1 MTRSGSIPLVGIK
14 NNLKESGNLSDKN
27 KSSKHLSPSQKFYLS
42 NKKFKELFNTK
53 DPFFQYLPDWL
64 INKSNYLE
72 YKYKHPK
79 HLNKTYVRGSIVY
92 VDFGIN
98 SGSELSGSHFA
109 VALNKFDSPKSN
121 TLTVVPLS
129 SHNHGKYSIEIEH
142 TITDASFD
150 YFYSE
155 SKRAVRLVGNLQ
167 YLINF
172 VKGYLYPKETAVYYP
187 KKQFEEHMW
196 QLSGDLLHFNITL
209 SISENPHEL
218 FLGFIKNIQNRLNKL
233 ITSFKRFNRYNK
245 RTYALTTSIT
255 TISKDRIRRAPFEP
269 VVKTTNTT
277 LDNIEKNIRRDFF
290 K

>member
-1 MTRSGSIPLVGIK
+1 
-14 NNLKESGNLSDKN
+14 
-27 KSSKHLSPSQKFYLS
+27 
-42 NKKFKELFNTK
+42 
-53 DPFFQYLPDWL
+53 
-64 INKSNYLE
+64 
-72 YKYKHPK
+72 
-79 HLNKTYVRGSIVY
+79 
-92 VDFGIN
+92 
-98 SGSELSGSHFA
+98 
-109 VALNKFDSPKSN
+109 
-121 TLTVVPLS
+121 
-129 SHNHGKYSIEIEH
+129 
-142 TITDASFD
+142 
-150 YFYSE
+150 
-155 SKRAVRLVGNLQ
+155 
-167 YLINF
+167 
-172 VKGYLYPKETAVYYP
+172 
-187 KKQFEEHMW
+187 MW